1 MKRYERICSLLL
13 AMLLLLGALAACKD
27 QPTPEPGSTEDTT
40 TTEAQTQPPERDPI
54 TYTFEDGILDEVV
67 DDKPI
72 EEKPDEHYEYVQ
84 DFSAAIGGNDPDW
97 YLNEMADIS
106 DGNLTAYNN
115 QHPYLALK
123 KKAKADLVTLCV
135 DLQANRPGAIP
146 NDSAYIALRLPA
158 YDNQFAAVGQNGIW
172 LAFQCGKVGIIDTW
186 PGITFFDCG
195 VDFTKTQQVIVEDN
209 QKDNV
214 ILVYVQENDT
224 KELVFKVEI
233 RDNKNVT
240 VTDKNGA
247 PKITSKFGY
256 DIPASGFMALWAHQD
271 NGGVVFDNLKVNW
284 TVPGNPTM
292 TKTSSYA
299 QDFNASIAGDEYWSH
314 NATAVFEDGMVV
326 GTNEHCYLDMTRRVR
341 ADKVYVELDMLADR
355 KGTVDNVASYVG
367 LRVTERDQ
375 FRATGPD
382 GIWLAFH
389 DNKIG
394 LITGWPGTKM
404 YVSEFSFASM
414 RHVLIE
420 DDTVNNVITVY
431 IKEGGESQLVC
442 RFVIQNEHDVKV
454 YDNKGDQKIT
464 HTLGHDLNRDGFICF
479 WAPAGNMGKSA
490 FDNIEIR
497 WEEKVRAEYTPTD
510 PETLQDLYSDT
521 WVGMDDE
528 NRLVADGADDIDD
541 KLVGIFYQIWHVQ
554 TGTTYPDQ
562 ILYDHHAIY
571 QEGGHAA
578 VKEAYGKGPVGWGH
592 YWGQPYFGYYLTND
606 QWVIRKHA
614 SMLCDIGVDFIYLD
628 VTNGNPLTTSYMA
641 IFKEYKAM
649 REMGMDTPDICFFM
663 ADDASLN
670 PRVFEDIWDNIYSTG
685 QYSDLY
691 VMYKGKPLLL
701 GNVEKIED
709 KEALETFT
717 VRRCWALR
725 DNVNKGKDMWTWMH
739 ERNQPISTYNG
750 EPEEISISAAI
761 LANLGMGRSNTKGRQ
776 PKLLTLPDGTKDIF
790 QFELETTGQG
800 LFFAEQMQR
809 AAEAD
814 TYVLLINAWNEW
826 GAGRW
831 EGNSYPTIANTH
843 IDWTYSYYVDCFNPE
858 FSRDIEP
865 MAGGFGDNYYYQLAQ
880 FLRAFKGSRNAP
892 EAAGQNEMDMKAD
905 LSAWDSVWPEYMDTE
920 GDTFHRDALGFGGF
934 FHYTNTTGRNDIISA
949 KVSKTDNNTY
959 FLAVCAD
966 KITSPEGS
974 NWMNLFINTDCD
986 YDTGWYGYDIVINRD
1001 GAKAAGGKVTIEK
1014 FVGNAWKLES
1024 IGEGEITI
1032 NGNYIVIKVD
1042 TKLCSLSG
1050 DFDFKWADNSTTDGE
1065 IMQFLD
1071 LGDAAP
1077 NARFNYAYRAESAAP
1092 TFNDTLDAYLA
1103 GGAAFDNGKAYMAA
1117 DNGVFRLYDG
1127 NTNAKAQMYKGRLF
1141 APVTALSNLSGASV
1155 ELAADGKSA
1164 TWTYNG
1170 KKVVFTADSTD
1181 VMVDI
1186 DTCVIPVA
1194 PFVENGVLYVPLNA
1208 AAFIAELNYYSNADG
1223 TSAILS
1229 PKAEAPEGTDA
1240 DRLFNALDRSF

>member
-1 MKRYERICSLLL
+1 MKSLHKFLVWVLALL
-13 AMLLLLGALAACKD
+13 ILLSAFASCKPAPD
-27 QPTPEPGSTEDTT
+27 SMAEDTSLGETETEGET
-40 TTEAQTQPPERDPI
+40 TSPRDPI
-54 TYTFEDGILDEVV
+54 TYYFEDYVVEQPDTPPEVQ
-67 DDKPI
+67 
-72 EEKPDEHYEYVQ
+72 EKPDTLYEFTQ
-84 DFSAAIGGNDPDW
+84 DFSEPIKDNDPNW
-97 YLNEMADIS
+97 FINEMADTS
-106 DGNLTAYNN
+106 KGYLTAFNS
-115 QHPYLALK
+115 QHPYFALK
-123 KKAKADLVTLCV
+123 QKAKADLVTLEV
-135 DLQANRPGAIP
+135 DMKANRPNAIP
-146 NDSAYIALRLPA
+146 NDSAYIALRLPR
-158 YDNQFAAVGQNGIW
+158 YDEQFAAVGQNGIW
-172 LAFQCGKVGIIDTW
+172 LAFQCGKVGIINGWATISQFES
-186 PGITFFDCG
+186 GY
-195 VDFTKTQQVIVEDN
+195 DFSKISKIWVEDD
-209 QKDNV
+209 QKNNV
-214 ILVYVQENDT
+214 ITVYTEQNGAKALVCTLIISD
-224 KELVFKVEI
+224 
-233 RDNKNVT
+233 DNYVT
-240 VTDKNGA
+240 VSDKNGSA
-247 PKITSKFGY
+247 KIKATFGY
-256 DIPASGFMALWAHQD
+256 DIPRNGYIALWSHQD
-271 NGGVVFDNLKVNW
+271 NGEAYFDNLKVNW
-284 TVPGNPTM
+284 IVPGNPT
-292 TKTSSYA
+292 TTVETSIK
-299 QDFNASIAGDEYWSH
+299 QDFSASLSSDENWSA
-314 NATAVFEDGMVV
+314 NGTAVFENGMVV
-326 GTNEHCYLDMTRRVR
+326 GRDQHMYVDMTKRVR
-341 ADKVYVELDMLADR
+341 AEKVTIELDLRADR
-355 KGTVDNVASYVG
+355 KNTVDNVASYVG

-375 FRATGPD
+375 FRATQPD

-394 LITGWPGTKM
+394 LITGWPGTQM
-404 YVSEFSFASM
+404 YVSDVSFASM
-414 RHVLIE
+414 RHLLIE
-420 DDTVNNVITVY
+420 DDTLNNVITVY
-431 IKEGGESQLVC
+431 LKEDGFKTLVC
-442 RFVIQNEHDVKV
+442 RFVIENDRNVKV
-454 YDNKGDQKIT
+454 YDNQGKARIS
-464 HTLGHDLNRDGFICF
+464 HTLDHDLNRDGFVCF
-479 WAPAGNMGKSA
+479 WAPAGNQGMSA
-490 FDNIEIR
+490 FDNIDIR
-497 WEEKVRAEYTPTD
+497 WENKVQGTYIESD
-510 PETLQDLYSDT
+510 PETLRDLYSDT

-554 TGTTYPDQ
+554 SSTTYSDQ
-562 ILYDHHAIY
+562 ILYDHHMLY

-578 VKEAYGKGPVGWGH
+578 VKDAYTKGPVGWGH

-614 SMLCDIGVDFIYLD
+614 SMLVDIGVDFIYLD
-628 VTNGNPLTTSYMA
+628 VTNGNPLTASYMT
-641 IFKEYKAM
+641 IFREYKAM
-649 REMGMDTPDICFFM
+649 RELGMQTPQICFFL
-663 ADDASLN
+663 ADDANLN

-691 VMYKGKPLLL
+691 VMYKGKPLIL
-701 GNVEKIED
+701 GNMEKIDD
-709 KEALETFT
+709 KAALETFT

-880 FLRAFKGSRNAP
+880 FLRAFRGSRKAP

-949 KVSKTDNNTY
+949 KVSKTDTNTY

-1014 FVGNAWKLES
+1014 FVGNAWTLES

-1092 TFNDTLDAYLA
+1092 TFNETLDAYLA

-1164 TWTYNG
+1164 TWTYKG

-1194 PFVENGVLYVPLNA
+1194 PFMENGVLYVPLNA